1 MREEEDS
8 PRSLH
13 GLVVYMG
20 LETDN
25 GARYTLFV
33 AKIVDK
39 LVAVE
44 TLKLELLN
52 PGVDNVCVDSCQP
65 DRGGQTRDIIM
76 N

>member
-33 AKIVDK
+33 VKIVGK

-44 TLKLELLN
+44 AGAPE
-52 PGVDNVCVDSCQP
+52 S
-65 DRGGQTRDIIM
+65 RRR
-76 N
+76 